1 MTRRALGFERAAV
14 GLAVLA
20 FGLAAGRSAGA
31 SPVRSSSSVS
41 GRWLKEPGPR
51 RASSGSVTDDFGW
64 RSQSQRVRAV
74 AAPVNNDR
82 LESDGQAD
90 IRGDRLA

>member
-20 FGLAAGRSAGA
+20 FGLAGWTASAGA

-41 GRWLKEPGPR
+41 AR
-51 RASSGSVTDDFGW
+51 
-64 RSQSQRVRAV
+64 
-74 AAPVNNDR
+74 
-82 LESDGQAD
+82 
-90 IRGDRLA
+90 